1 MKPIANGVKV
11 LGAVLTLLAW
21 GCGTSG
27 SGSFSSSGGSGTVN
41 VSLTDAAPCGY
52 DEVNVTVSTVRIHQ
66 SADADENDAGW
77 SDIIL
82 SPPQKINLAGLMN
95 GILEDLGHAA
105 LPAGHYTQLR
115 LLLLPNTPSQPLNN
129 SVVPTGG
136 SETPLA
142 TPSAVQS
149 GIKLIHEFDV
159 ADGTLVDLVLD
170 FDACKSVV
178 KKGNGGYGL
187 KPVIT
192 VVPMEVSGGIAGILD
207 AALLPA
213 NPMVFAEQ
221 SGVIVKATVPDSTG
235 SFILSPLVQSDTAG
249 DYDVVI
255 TADGYATAM
264 IQSVPVTAHAVT
276 DVSDSVNPIVL
287 DGSTMQTISGT
298 VLPVSAEASIRALQT
313 FTSGST
319 PTMTVGFVA
328 ANLVDG
334 TYALSLP
341 IGAPSLGSYGP
352 LPISLTPD
360 AAIAGNYQ
368 VEASATGYVTQ
379 TQTVDISGGDMTQ
392 DFTLSP

>member
-1 MKPIANGVKV
+1 MKPVANGLKV
-11 LGAVLTLLAW
+11 LGFTLALFAW
-21 GCGTSG
+21 GCGSSG
-27 SGSFSSSGGSGTVN
+27 SVHFTSSGGSGTVN

-52 DEVNVTVSTVRIHQ
+52 DQVNVTVSTVRIHQ
-66 SADADENDAGW
+66 STDADGNDAGW

-82 SPPQKINLAGLMN
+82 SAPKKINLTSLMN
-95 GILEDLGHAA
+95 GVLADLGHTA
-105 LPAGHYTQLR
+105 LPAGKYTQLR

-136 SETPLA
+136 PETPLA

-159 ADGTLVDLVLD
+159 AEGTLVDLVLD
-170 FDACKSVV
+170 FDACHSIV
-178 KKGNGGYGL
+178 KKGNGGFAL

-192 VVPMEVSGGIAGILD
+192 VIPMEVSGGIAGTVD
-207 AALLPA
+207 STLLPA
-213 NPMVFAEQ
+213 SPMVFAEQ
-221 SGVIVKATVPDSTG
+221 GGVIVKATVPDSTG
-235 SFILSPLVQSDTAG
+235 SFILSPLLQSDTAG

-255 TADGYATAM
+255 SADEHATAM

-276 DVSDSVNPIVL
+276 DISDTVNPIVL

-319 PTMTVGFVA
+319 PTMTVGFVS
-328 ANLVDG
+328 ANLTDG

-352 LPISLTPD
+352 LPIPLAPD
-360 AAIAGNYQ
+360 ASIAGIYQ
-368 VEASATGYVTQ
+368 VEASATGYITQ
-379 TQTVDISGGDMTQ
+379 SPTVDISGGDVTQ
-392 DFTLSP
+392 DFTLTP